1 MAGMTTLHI
10 VIGHNS
16 LTVRACMYVC
26 MRACVVCICACVCL
40 CIDVHMDCLQVFFM
54 LKGSMVLKI
63 MECGTDAKDIVINEG
78 EVRVFNVAV
87 YVLLSL

>member
-1 MAGMTTLHI
+1 MC
-10 VIGHNS
+10 VC
-16 LTVRACMYVC
+16 VRACMYVC
-26 MRACVVCICACVCL
+26 MRACVRGVYMCMCVFVCL